1 MDECWCGS
9 TAAFWNYAT
18 DATDEHAACS
28 DHVKDTG
35 FVRIV
40 DTKFVV
46 KCEENT
52 TGPKPLDAAKREL
65 ARIEKLGACRWQH
78 CIRAIV

>member
-9 TAAFWNYAT
+9 TAAFWNQST
-18 DATDEHAACS
+18 DATDEHPCCAE
-28 DHVKDTG
+28 HTKDG
-35 FVRIV
+35 FLRIT

-46 KCEENT
+46 QCEANT

-65 ARIEKLGACRWQH
+65 ARIEKLGACREQH
-78 CIRAIV
+78 YIRAIV